1 MDDGDLDE
9 GGVVVGG
16 GDPAGSGT
24 EGPFAA
30 PVVVCDAELFVSS
43 SAAARARFAARRDLR
58 PLRDFFNGVSL
69 FGVKRLGNDDIMRA
83 DILDTHT
90 PKLKQCLRELE
101 RIRKRMTDDSHISRS
116 VEGKSGRVCSTV

>member
-24 EGPFAA
+24 EGLFAA

-43 SAAARARFAARRDLR
+43 SAAARARFAARRDFR

-69 FGVKRLGNDDIMRA
+69 FGIKRLGNDDIMTA
-83 DILDTHT
+83 DILDTHAET
-90 PKLKQCLRELE
+90 ETMP
-101 RIRKRMTDDSHISRS
+101 
-116 VEGKSGRVCSTV
+116 SGTRTYT